1 MISLVPLMLLAQ
13 VDMTP
18 QLEKGPLVLVEETK
32 GKFTQASSMVL
43 VDAPPE
49 QVWEIVK
56 AQAKFKD
63 FVPKVLESE
72 MKPQGTDHEVHF
84 VIEVPGPDTDY
95 AIRYTIDDAARSM
108 SGAWAKGDLKGSR
121 WVWKVE
127 AAPGSKTLLTHSIAL
142 KNFSGIAQS
151 LEDDNQ
157 TITVGVNVSAA
168 LAVTKAVKKRAE
180 AVRAAAAETGS
191 K

>member
-1 MISLVPLMLLAQ
+1 MLTALTLFALSQ
-13 VDMTP
+13 LDMTP
-18 QLEKGPLVLVEETK
+18 SLEKGPLVLVEETK
-32 GKFTQASSMVL
+32 GKFATCSSIVL
-43 VDAPPE
+43 IDAPPE

-56 AQAKFKD
+56 AQDKFKD
-63 FVPKVLESE
+63 FVPKVLTSE
-72 MKPQGTDHEVHF
+72 MKPQGTDYEVHF
-84 VIEVPGPDTDY
+84 VIDVPGPDTDY
-95 AIRYTIDDAARSM
+95 AIRYTIDDATKTM

-121 WVWKVE
+121 WTWKIE
-127 AAPGSKTLLTHSIAL
+127 AAPGNKTLVTHTLAL

-180 AVRAAAAETGS
+180 SA

>member
-1 MISLVPLMLLAQ
+1 MLTALTFLAMSQ

-18 QLEKGPLVLVEETK
+18 ALEKGPLVLVEETK
-32 GKFTQASSMVL
+32 GKFATCSSIVLIDAS
-43 VDAPPE
+43 PE
-49 QVWEIVK
+49 SVWEIVK
-56 AQAKFKD
+56 AQEKFKD
-63 FVPKVLESE
+63 FVPKVLTSE
-72 MKPQGTDHEVHF
+72 MKPQGTDYEVHF
-84 VIEVPGPDTDY
+84 VIDVPGPDTDY
-95 AIRYTIDDAARSM
+95 AIRYTIDDATKTM

-121 WVWKVE
+121 WTWKIE
-127 AAPGSKTLLTHSIAL
+127 PAPNGKTLLTHTLAL

-180 AVRAAAAETGS
+180 SA

>member
-1 MISLVPLMLLAQ
+1 MLTALTLLALSQ
-13 VDMTP
+13 VDMTA
-18 QLEKGPLVLVEETK
+18 QLEKGPLVLVEESK
-32 GKFTQASSMVL
+32 GKFSTCSSTVLIDASP
-43 VDAPPE
+43 A
-49 QVWEIVK
+49 QVWEIIK
-56 AQAKFKD
+56 AQDKFKD
-63 FVPKVLESE
+63 FVPKVLTSE
-72 MKPQGTDHEVHF
+72 MKPQGTDYEVHF
-84 VIEVPGPDTDY
+84 VIDVPGPDTDY
-95 AIRYTIDDAARSM
+95 AIRYTIDEPTKTM

-121 WVWKVE
+121 WTWKVE
-127 AAPGSKTLLTHSIAL
+127 AAPNGKTLVTHTLAL

-180 AVRAAAAETGS
+180 ST